1 MSATSSFGSCIGPR
15 LRSIAVAQAFAQ
27 ERRDVEVDRTD
38 WSWSRLCW
46 LRFSGIVPLW
56 PGCDDQEEAGWCA
69 RQSRVREGERQ
80 RHVYYPGPGIVDTM
94 PGPRLFRVQAR
105 PFDRK
110 PLQDWFS
117 FF

>member
-1 MSATSSFGSCIGPR
+1 MSATSSFGRCIGPR

-80 RHVYYPGPGIVDTM
+80 RHDAYAGNGIV
-94 PGPRLFRVQAR
+94 PQNVRRH
-105 PFDRK
+105 
-110 PLQDWFS
+110 S
-117 FF
+117 FG

>member
-38 WSWSRLCW
+38 WLSSRLCW
-46 LRFSGIVPLW
+46 LRFSSIVPLW

-80 RHVYYPGPGIVDTM
+80 RHASYVSQDIVDTM
-94 PGPRLFRVQAR
+94 YPSRLCRGIKDQLQTPVQS
-105 PFDRK
+105 
-110 PLQDWFS
+110 Q
-117 FF
+117 